1 MEQRPPSLTTALDE
15 DGGSVRF
22 ASWRAAFA
30 AMAADIGFYTDHVDI
45 AAADVRKF
53 LAEIDAC

>member
-22 ASWRAAFA
+22 VVAAR
-30 AMAADIGFYTDHVDI
+30 DPHIGFYTDHVDI

-53 LAEIDAC
+53 IAEIDAC